1 MSHAH
6 PENWPVLIINGAL
19 DAELL
24 KDWPALSRKYKAAMN
39 DLTSIESW
47 RKTFEQHTQNEVK

>member
-24 KDWPALSRKYKAAMN
+24 KDFTTLAAAAEESDGNPPSPSRP
-39 DLTSIESW
+39 W
-47 RKTFEQHTQNEVK
+47 